1 MPRDAKK
8 INVATA
14 VTISGTIK
22 GNVIKPLLNSLK
34 RNSPPLTSASAEK
47 VAIIVA
53 NGAAAKATIKELI
66 VAV

>member
-1 MPRDAKK
+1 M
-8 INVATA
+8 
-14 VTISGTIK
+14 
-22 GNVIKPLLNSLK
+22 IKPLLNSLK